1 MGGDINLH
9 LPQLKSSAA
18 MLVVQQ
24 VKIFG
29 HKLSNLHLLYG
40 MITLAAIFSMTLE
53 HWKHPMLLI
62 ENILYKHWK
71 HCSVWYL

>member
-1 MGGDINLH
+1 VGGDVNLH

-29 HKLSNLHLLYG
+29 HKLSNLHLLHG
-40 MITLAAIFSMTLE
+40 MVTLAAISSMALE
-53 HWKHPMLLI
+53 HWKHPVQLI
-62 ENILYKHWK
+62 ENVL
-71 HCSVWYL
+71 